1 MTPSL
6 SMRRFSIPAP
16 AAHTSLLPS
25 LPPPLPDKP
34 GRRQHSKMGKFRV
47 STRKAMRGER
57 GTVQALQC
65 VGIKSHLHPHPA
77 LPRSTTGF
85 STTRRGAKESRG
97 KHPRENKEGRGW
109 NHWERPAGAAS
120 LTALPQLPAPRNPI
134 PAPGCQQ
141 GVTSGE
147 RGSVH
152 RQHAT
157 HPFSLLQRSNTPI
170 SGKSEAQ
177 FRGFLQGRTEAPN
190 PPRFWGGLFPRSR
203 RKMKS
208 SSQNSSKEKGS
219 KEGRAPLQPESQNFP
234 VLRRDG

>member
-6 SMRRFSIPAP
+6 STRRFSIPAP

-47 STRKAMRGER
+47 STRKAVQGER

-85 STTRRGAKESRG
+85 SMTRRGAKESRG

-120 LTALPQLPAPRNPI
+120 LTALPQLPATQESHSCSGLPARSDLWRTRIRPPAARNSP
-134 PAPGCQQ
+134 
-141 GVTSGE
+141 
-147 RGSVH
+147 
-152 RQHAT
+152 
-157 HPFSLLQRSNTPI
+157 
-170 SGKSEAQ
+170 
-177 FRGFLQGRTEAPN
+177 
-190 PPRFWGGLFPRSR
+190 LFPPTAFQHPHFR
-203 RKMKS
+203 
-208 SSQNSSKEKGS
+208 EI
-219 KEGRAPLQPESQNFP
+219 
-234 VLRRDG
+234 